1 LKDICPKKSLLFQQ
15 KCLLPK
21 DVLKHSNS
29 HIIAMN
35 IASVLFELERFK
47 ESFYFLQLSLD
58 KAVNLSEL

>member
-1 LKDICPKKSLLFQQ
+1 
-15 KCLLPK
+15 
-21 DVLKHSNS
+21 
-29 HIIAMN
+29 MN

>member
-1 LKDICPKKSLLFQQ
+1 LSKEKPSL
-15 KCLLPK
+15 PTEMPSSK